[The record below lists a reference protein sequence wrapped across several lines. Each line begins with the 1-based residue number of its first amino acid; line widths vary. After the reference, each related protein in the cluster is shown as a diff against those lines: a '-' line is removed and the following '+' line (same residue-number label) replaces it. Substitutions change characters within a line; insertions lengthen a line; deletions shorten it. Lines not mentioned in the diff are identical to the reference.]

1 MAEGRM
7 HEPVRPVALIIM
19 DGWGIREMAEAN
31 AVALGNTPNYDT
43 WERTRER
50 CVLDAS
56 GMAVGLPE
64 GQMGNSEVGHL
75 NLGAGRIVY
84 QDFTRVHLA
93 IEDGSLARNDVV
105 AAALEGVKARGRKL
119 HLIGLF
125 SDGGVHS
132 HINHLF
138 ALIDIANAAGVTPV
152 LHLITDGRDTPPES
166 GLVFARALE
175 E

>member
-1 MAEGRM
+1 MGEGRM
-7 HEPVRPVALIIM
+7 HEPVKPVALIIM
-19 DGWGIREMAEAN
+19 DGWGIREMTEAN

-56 GMAVGLPE
+56 GLAVGLPE

-84 QDFTRVHLA
+84 QDFTRINMA

-105 AAALEGVKARGRKL
+105 ATALEGVKARGTKL

-138 ALIDIANAAGVTPV
+138 ALIDICHEENVGAVRVHA
-152 LHLITDGRDTPPES
+152 LLDGRDVPSTS
-166 GLVFARALE
+166 ALE
-175 E
+175 YVES